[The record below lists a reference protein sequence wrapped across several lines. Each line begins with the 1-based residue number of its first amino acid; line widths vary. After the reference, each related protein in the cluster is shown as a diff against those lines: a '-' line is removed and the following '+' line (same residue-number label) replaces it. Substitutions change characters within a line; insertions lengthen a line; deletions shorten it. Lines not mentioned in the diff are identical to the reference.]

1 MDDNDNEGVEVERED
16 QHWNDIITIA
26 DDISALN
33 TKQKAVIA
41 TPFLPA
47 SSYLSIESDLM
58 THIPLCPHTSI
69 LNAIPLQK
77 CPSCIRVNVFSQWL
91 EPKLK
96 CDSCSYLIIY
106 VDGIS
111 LDVHEKLTLTP
122 LNFTLGIFNTETRS
136 SKAETWETI

>member
-1 MDDNDNEGVEVERED
+1 MTITFSSYKALHPTLDQDVIESKLLICSHLSSASFPSNYSDDSSLEILYMDDNDNEGVEVEIED
-16 QHWNDIITIA
+16 QHRNDIITIA

-77 CPSCIRVNVFSQWL
+77 CPSCIRVNVFSQ
-91 EPKLK
+91 
-96 CDSCSYLIIY
+96 
-106 VDGIS
+106 
-111 LDVHEKLTLTP
+111 
-122 LNFTLGIFNTETRS
+122 
-136 SKAETWETI
+136 